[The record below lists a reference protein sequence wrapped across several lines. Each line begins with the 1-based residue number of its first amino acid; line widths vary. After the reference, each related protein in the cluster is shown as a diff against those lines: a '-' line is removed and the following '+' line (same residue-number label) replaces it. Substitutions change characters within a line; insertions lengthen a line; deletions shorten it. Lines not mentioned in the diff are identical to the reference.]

1 MAPGTSLN
9 DEAGC
14 GSAKHA
20 MTLIAILDDRV
31 TNRNIFSRLAATLE
45 EGAEV
50 QAFGDPCE
58 ALAAL
63 ANADPDLVITDFKM
77 PNMDGAEFT
86 RRFRAL
92 PHGADIPVI
101 VITVY
106 EDRGFRLRALEA
118 GATDFLQSPVD
129 HQEFITRARNLL
141 KLSKQQRLIKS
152 RALSLESE
160 LAASERSR
168 QALLRDS
175 RERLVQVI
183 DTIPAMI
190 SATDESGAYI
200 FINAY
205 QAQFSGVDP
214 AQCAG
219 IDPVATFGPAYAA
232 RSRALDRLV
241 FEGGEALPAYEEE
254 IIDRSGMPRVFLTT
268 KSPLHDETSTV
279 VGVLTS
285 AIDITERK
293 QAESRLRH
301 IAHHDS
307 LTRLPNRL
315 LLQHRLQRELARDR
329 RGGRL
334 FALHFIDLDRFKE
347 INDAFGHQF
356 GDQLLH
362 AVAGRLS
369 HLTRESDTV
378 ARLGGDEFAILQ
390 TDLRDSDDAAAL
402 ARQVVEVLSQP
413 FGIESQTLTL
423 SASIGITIYPR
434 DGSVLD
440 ELLRNADLAM
450 YRAKSDGGAGFRFY
464 CADMN
469 QSVREAIRLE
479 ADLRQAVAENQFV
492 LHFQPQVNVESGQI
506 IGMEALL
513 RWERPGVGLVKPGE
527 FLSLAEETGLIMP
540 INTWVLR
547 EACRQARAWRE
558 RGLPPLRLAIN
569 LSPVQFRRQNVYEL
583 VLQALDDTGIDPHYL
598 ELELTETILMENA
611 EASVKTLRALQALG
625 VTFAID
631 DFGTGYSSLSYVK
644 NFPVDR
650 LKIDQSFVRNLKT
663 DPSDTAIVRAIIN
676 LGHSLAIQVVAEGVE
691 TREQF
696 TQLAAEGCD
705 EVQGYL
711 FAPPLSAADFEAL
724 IVKDRALPHPV

>member
-1 MAPGTSLN
+1 
-9 DEAGC
+9 
-14 GSAKHA
+14 

-31 TNRNIFSRLAATLE
+31 TNRNIFSRLAGTLE
-45 EGAEV
+45 DGAEV
-50 QAFGDPCE
+50 RTFGDPRE
-58 ALAAL
+58 ALENL
-63 ANADPDLVITDFKM
+63 ARADPDLVITDFKM
-77 PNMDGAEFT
+77 PHMDGAEFT
-86 RRFRAL
+86 RRFRDL
-92 PHGADIPVI
+92 PNGADVPVI

-152 RALSLESE
+152 RALSLEHE
-160 LAASERSR
+160 LAVSEHSR

-175 RERLVQVI
+175 RERLAQVI

-190 SATDESGAYI
+190 SATDEAGAYI
-200 FINAY
+200 FVNAY
-205 QAQFSGVDP
+205 QAHFSGVDP
-214 AQCAG
+214 EQCVGSDA
-219 IDPVATFGPAYAA
+219 AAAFGPAYAA

-254 IIDRSGMPRVFLTT
+254 IIDRAGMPRVFLTT
-268 KSPLHDETSTV
+268 KSPLRDAGNQV
-279 VGVLTS
+279 VSVLTS

-293 QAESRLRH
+293 HAESRLRH
-301 IAHHDS
+301 IAHHDQ
-307 LTRLPNRL
+307 LTQLPNRL
-315 LLQHRLQRELARDR
+315 LLQQRLQRELARNR
-329 RGGRL
+329 RGGRQ
-334 FALHFIDLDRFKE
+334 FALHFIDLDRFKD
-347 INDAFGHQF
+347 INDALGHQL

-362 AVAGRLS
+362 AVAGRLR
-369 HLTRESDTV
+369 HAVRESDTV

-390 TDLRDSDDAAAL
+390 ADLHEAEDASAL
-402 ARQVVEVLSQP
+402 ARQVIEALSQP
-413 FGIESQTLTL
+413 FGIEGQTLSL
-423 SASIGITIYPR
+423 SASVGITLYPA
-434 DGSVLD
+434 DGNALD

-450 YRAKSDGGAGFRFY
+450 YRAKADGGAAFRFY

-469 QSVREAIRLE
+469 QSVREAIRLD
-479 ADLRQAVAENQFV
+479 ADLRQGIAQDQFV
-492 LHFQPQVNVESGQI
+492 LHFQPQVNVETGRI
-506 IGMEALL
+506 VGMEALL
-513 RWERPGVGLVKPGE
+513 RWQRPGIGLVKPGE
-527 FLSLAEETGLIMP
+527 FLPIAEETGLIVP
-540 INTWVLR
+540 INAWVLR
-547 EACRQARAWRE
+547 EACRQGRAWRE
-558 RGLPPLRLAIN
+558 RGLMPLRFAIN
-569 LSPVQFRRQNVYEL
+569 LSPVQFRRQNVFDL
-583 VLQALDDTGIDPHYL
+583 VLEVLQETGFDANFL

-611 EASVKTLRALQALG
+611 ETSVRTLRALQELG

-676 LGHSLAIQVVAEGVE
+676 LGHSLGIEVVAEGVE

-711 FAPPLSAADFEAL
+711 FGPPLIAADFEAL
-724 IVKDRALPHPV
+724 IGKGHTLPYLA